1 MLRYSLKLAF
11 AAAGLLCTALPRVG
25 LAQEAATNPEQAGL
39 MVLDYEFK
47 DPVRGFKMQVP
58 SDWNVKENVN
68 GYALFMEPKIK
79 EMATPENPIV
89 ADPNIS
95 VAVLN
100 QPVAI
105 DEQSLEDYAKQI
117 ETKFKATNGEGIDFT
132 IFSKHVMELPEG
144 RKGLLYYLS
153 YKNNGV
159 DVGSMILVMS
169 NATHLF
175 RTTYTDYKLSY
186 EKNFE
191 RIFPVLA
198 SIQVQGPA
206 YERPSQ
212 MGFLIPMIV
221 TLVILTLAY
230 HLFRR
235 SQAKKMQ
242 QLYSQVGR
250 ARKNKSSSKRKAVNS
265 PNSQHPDMDDDLA
278 DMRD

>member
-1 MLRYSLKLAF
+1 MLRYSLKLA
-11 AAAGLLCTALPRVG
+11 AVAAGLLCAALPAKS
-25 LAQEAATNPEQAGL
+25 LAQDAAATPAQAGL

-58 SDWNVKENVN
+58 SDWDVKENVN
-68 GYALFMEPKIK
+68 GYALFMEPKVK
-79 EMATPENPIV
+79 EMATAENPIV

-105 DEQSLEDYAKQI
+105 DEQSLEEYAKQI
-117 ETKFKATNGEGIDFT
+117 EAKFKATNGDGIDFT
-132 IFSKHVMELPEG
+132 IFSKHVMDLPEG

-212 MGFLIPMIV
+212 LGFLVPMIV
-221 TLVILTLAY
+221 TLVVLFMAY

-250 ARKNKSSSKRKAVNS
+250 ARKNKSSSKKKVVNS
-265 PNSQHPDMDDDLA
+265 PHSQHPDMDDDSEA
-278 DMRD
+278 TRD